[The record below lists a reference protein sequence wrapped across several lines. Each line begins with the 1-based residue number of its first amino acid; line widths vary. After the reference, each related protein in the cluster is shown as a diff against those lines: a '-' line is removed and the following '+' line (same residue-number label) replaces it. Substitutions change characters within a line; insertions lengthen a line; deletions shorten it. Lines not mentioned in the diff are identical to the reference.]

1 MIKRA
6 LFMTLVAFNICNAQT
21 SINQDRMIT
30 PLPTNI
36 PYDKEKAMLGKQL
49 YMDTSLSKDGK
60 VSCNTCHDLKKY
72 GVDNEIFSI
81 GADGVLD
88 EPFNSPT
95 TFNSVFNFV
104 QFWDGKAKNLAEQAK
119 NPFINPKEMAL
130 KDEAEVVKRVEANAK
145 YKASFD
151 KIYGEITMQNITDA
165 IAEFEKTL
173 ITPNAPFDRYLNGD
187 ENAISSQAKRGWE
200 AFKSNGCVAC
210 HQGQNIGGTMYQKI
224 GIFEPYPNQENLG
237 RYEITKIESDKMVF
251 KVPSLR
257 NVAKTAPYY
266 HDGSIP
272 TLDACVQFMA
282 YYQLGRFLDQQT
294 VDDIV
299 AFLESLTGEFNEQF

>member
-272 TLDACVQFMA
+272 TLDVCVQFMA

>member
-6 LFMTLVAFNICNAQT
+6 LFMTLVVFNISNAQT

-30 PLPTNI
+30 PLPTSI

-60 VSCNTCHDLKKY
+60 VSCNTCHDLKRY

-104 QFWDGKAKNLAEQAK
+104 QFWDGKAKNLADQAK
-119 NPFINPKEMAL
+119 NPFTNPKEMAL

-151 KIYGEITMQNITDA
+151 KIYGQITMQNITDA

-173 ITPNAPFDRYLNGD
+173 ITPNSPFDRYLNGD
-187 ENAISSQAKRGWE
+187 ENAISNQAKRGWE
-200 AFKSNGCVAC
+200 AFKSNGCIAC
-210 HQGQNIGGTMYQKI
+210 HQGQNVGGTMYQKI

>member
-30 PLPTNI
+30 PLPTSI

-60 VSCNTCHDLKKY
+60 VSCNTCHDLKRY

-104 QFWDGKAKNLAEQAK
+104 QFWDGKAKNLADQAK

>member
-1 MIKRA
+1 
-6 LFMTLVAFNICNAQT
+6 
-21 SINQDRMIT
+21 
-30 PLPTNI
+30 
-36 PYDKEKAMLGKQL
+36 
-49 YMDTSLSKDGK
+49 
-60 VSCNTCHDLKKY
+60 
-72 GVDNEIFSI
+72 
-81 GADGVLD
+81 
-88 EPFNSPT
+88 
-95 TFNSVFNFV
+95 
-104 QFWDGKAKNLAEQAK
+104 
-119 NPFINPKEMAL
+119 
-130 KDEAEVVKRVEANAK
+130 
-145 YKASFD
+145 
-151 KIYGEITMQNITDA
+151 
-165 IAEFEKTL
+165 
-173 ITPNAPFDRYLNGD
+173 
-187 ENAISSQAKRGWE
+187 
-200 AFKSNGCVAC
+200 
-210 HQGQNIGGTMYQKI
+210 MYQKI

>member
-60 VSCNTCHDLKKY
+60 VSCNTCHDLKRY

-104 QFWDGKAKNLAEQAK
+104 QFWDGKAKNLADQAK

>member
-6 LFMTLVAFNICNAQT
+6 LFMTLVVFNISNAQT

-60 VSCNTCHDLKKY
+60 VSCNTCHDLKRY

-104 QFWDGKAKNLAEQAK
+104 QFWDGKAKNLADQAK

-151 KIYGEITMQNITDA
+151 KIYGQITMQNITDA

-173 ITPNAPFDRYLNGD
+173 ITPNSPFDRYLNGD

-200 AFKSNGCVAC
+200 AFKSNGCIAC
-210 HQGQNIGGTMYQKI
+210 HQGQNVGGTMYQKI

>member
-6 LFMTLVAFNICNAQT
+6 LFMTLVVFNISNAQT
-21 SINQDRMIT
+21 NINQDRMIT
-30 PLPTNI
+30 PLPTSI

-60 VSCNTCHDLKKY
+60 VSCNTCHDLKRY

-104 QFWDGKAKNLAEQAK
+104 QFWDGKAKNLADQAK

-151 KIYGEITMQNITDA
+151 KIYGQITMQNITDA

-173 ITPNAPFDRYLNGD
+173 ITPNSPFDRYLNGD

-210 HQGQNIGGTMYQKI
+210 HQGQNVGGTMYQKI

>member
-6 LFMTLVAFNICNAQT
+6 LFMTLVVFNISNAQT

-30 PLPTNI
+30 PLPTSI

-60 VSCNTCHDLKKY
+60 VSCNTCHDLKRY

-104 QFWDGKAKNLAEQAK
+104 QFWDGKAKNLADQAK

-173 ITPNAPFDRYLNGD
+173 ITPNSPFDRYLNGD

-200 AFKSNGCVAC
+200 AFKSNGCIAC
-210 HQGQNIGGTMYQKI
+210 HQGQNVGGTMYQKI

>member
-1 MIKRA
+1 
-6 LFMTLVAFNICNAQT
+6 
-21 SINQDRMIT
+21 S
-30 PLPTNI
+30 I

-60 VSCNTCHDLKKY
+60 VSCNTCHDLKRY

-173 ITPNAPFDRYLNGD
+173 ITPNSPFDRYLNGD

-200 AFKSNGCVAC
+200 AFKSNGCIAC
-210 HQGQNIGGTMYQKI
+210 HQGQNVGGTMYQKI

>member
-6 LFMTLVAFNICNAQT
+6 LFMTLVVFNISNAQT

-36 PYDKEKAMLGKQL
+36 LYDKEKAMLGKQL

-60 VSCNTCHDLKKY
+60 VSCNTCHDLKRY

-104 QFWDGKAKNLAEQAK
+104 QFWDGKAKNLADQAK

-151 KIYGEITMQNITDA
+151 KIYGQITMQNITDA

-173 ITPNAPFDRYLNGD
+173 ITPNSPFDRYLNGD

-210 HQGQNIGGTMYQKI
+210 HQGQNVGGTMYQKI

>member
-1 MIKRA
+1 
-6 LFMTLVAFNICNAQT
+6 MTLVAFNICNAQT

-30 PLPTNI
+30 PLPTSI

-60 VSCNTCHDLKKY
+60 VSCNTCHDLKRY

-104 QFWDGKAKNLAEQAK
+104 QFWDGKAKNLADQAK

>member
-6 LFMTLVAFNICNAQT
+6 LFMTLVVFNISNAQT

-30 PLPTNI
+30 PLPTSI

-60 VSCNTCHDLKKY
+60 VSCNTCHDLKRY

-104 QFWDGKAKNLAEQAK
+104 QFWDGKAKNLADQAK
-119 NPFINPKEMAL
+119 NPFTNPKEMAL

-173 ITPNAPFDRYLNGD
+173 ITPNSPFDRYLNGD

-210 HQGQNIGGTMYQKI
+210 HQGQNVGGTMYQKI

-299 AFLESLTGEFNEQF
+299 AFLESLTGEFHEQF

>member
-6 LFMTLVAFNICNAQT
+6 LFMTLVVFNICSAQT
-21 SINQDRMIT
+21 EINQNQMIT
-30 PLPTNI
+30 PIPDSI

-49 YMDTSLSKDGK
+49 YMDTTLSADGK
-60 VSCNTCHDLKKY
+60 VSCNTCHDTKTF
-72 GVDNEIFSI
+72 GVDNQVFSTGI
-81 GADGVLD
+81 NGVMD
-88 EPFNSPT
+88 TPFNSPT
-95 TFNSVFNFV
+95 TFNAAFNFV
-104 QFWDGKAKNLAEQAK
+104 QFWNGRAKDLADQARSPFT
-119 NPFINPKEMAL
+119 NPQEMGL
-130 KDEAEVVKRVEANAK
+130 NDEAEVIKIIEQNPD
-145 YKASFD
+145 YKAKFN
-151 KIYGEITMQNITDA
+151 KIYGEINMDNITDA

-173 ITPNAPFDRYLNGD
+173 ITPNAPFDRYQKGD
-187 ENAISSQAKRGWE
+187 ENAISEAAKRGWN
-200 AFKSNGCVAC
+200 AFKTNGCVAC

-237 RYEITKIESDKMVF
+237 RYEITKVESDKMVF

-282 YYQLGRFLDQQT
+282 YYQLGKFLDQQT
-294 VDDIV
+294 VEDIV
-299 AFLESLTGEFNEQF
+299 AFLESLTGEYNEQF

>member
-1 MIKRA
+1 
-6 LFMTLVAFNICNAQT
+6 
-21 SINQDRMIT
+21 MIT

-60 VSCNTCHDLKKY
+60 VSCNTCHDLKRY

-104 QFWDGKAKNLAEQAK
+104 QFWDGKAKNLADQAK

-272 TLDACVQFMA
+272 TLDVCVQFMA

>member
-6 LFMTLVAFNICNAQT
+6 LFMTLVVFNICNAQT
-21 SINQDRMIT
+21 EINQNQMIT
-30 PLPTNI
+30 PIPDSI
-36 PYDKEKAMLGKQL
+36 PYNKEKAMLGKQL
-49 YMDTSLSKDGK
+49 YMDTTLSADGK
-60 VSCNTCHDLKKY
+60 VSCNTCHDTKTFGMDNQVFSTGIN
-72 GVDNEIFSI
+72 GVMDT
-81 GADGVLD
+81 
-88 EPFNSPT
+88 PFNSPT
-95 TFNSVFNFV
+95 TFNAAFNFV
-104 QFWDGKAKNLAEQAK
+104 QFWNGRAKDLADQARSPFT
-119 NPFINPKEMAL
+119 NPQEMGL
-130 KDEAEVVKRVEANAK
+130 NDEAEVIKIIEQNPD
-145 YKASFD
+145 YKAKFN
-151 KIYGEITMQNITDA
+151 KIYGEINMDNITDA

-173 ITPNAPFDRYLNGD
+173 ITPNSPFDRYLNGD

-210 HQGQNIGGTMYQKI
+210 HQGQNVGGTMYQKI

-237 RYEITKIESDKMVF
+237 RYEITKVESDKMVF

-282 YYQLGRFLDQQT
+282 YYQLGKFLDQQT
-294 VDDIV
+294 VEDIV
-299 AFLESLTGEFNEQF
+299 AFLESLTGEYNEQF

>member
-30 PLPTNI
+30 PLPTSI

-60 VSCNTCHDLKKY
+60 VSCNTCHDLKRY

-88 EPFNSPT
+88 GPFNSPT

-272 TLDACVQFMA
+272 TLDVCVQFMA

>member
-1 MIKRA
+1 MLKKA

-30 PLPTNI
+30 PLPTSI

-104 QFWDGKAKNLAEQAK
+104 QFWDGKAKNLADQAK

-151 KIYGEITMQNITDA
+151 NIYGEITMQNITDA

-272 TLDACVQFMA
+272 TLDVCVQFMA

>member
-6 LFMTLVAFNICNAQT
+6 LFMTLVVFNISNAQT

-30 PLPTNI
+30 PLPTSI

-60 VSCNTCHDLKKY
+60 VSCNTCHDLKRY

-104 QFWDGKAKNLAEQAK
+104 QFWDGKAKNLADQAK

-151 KIYGEITMQNITDA
+151 KIYGQITMQNITDA

-173 ITPNAPFDRYLNGD
+173 ITPNSPFDRYLNGD
-187 ENAISSQAKRGWE
+187 ENAISNQAKRGWE

-210 HQGQNIGGTMYQKI
+210 HQGQNVGGTMYQKI

>member
-60 VSCNTCHDLKKY
+60 VSCNTCHDLKRY

-272 TLDACVQFMA
+272 TLDVCVQFMA

>member
-60 VSCNTCHDLKKY
+60 VSCNTCHDLKRY

-104 QFWDGKAKNLAEQAK
+104 QFWDGKAKNLADQAK

-145 YKASFD
+145 YKANFD

>member
-30 PLPTNI
+30 PLPTSI

-60 VSCNTCHDLKKY
+60 VSCNTCHDLKRY

-187 ENAISSQAKRGWE
+187 KNAISSQAKRGWE

>member
-6 LFMTLVAFNICNAQT
+6 LFMTLVVFNISNAQT

-30 PLPTNI
+30 PLPTSI

-60 VSCNTCHDLKKY
+60 VSCNTCHDLKRY

-104 QFWDGKAKNLAEQAK
+104 QFWDGKAKNLADQAK
-119 NPFINPKEMAL
+119 NPFTNPKEMAL
-130 KDEAEVVKRVEANAK
+130 KDEAEVVKRVETNAK

-151 KIYGEITMQNITDA
+151 KIYGQITMQNITDA

-173 ITPNAPFDRYLNGD
+173 ITPNSPFDRYLNGD

-210 HQGQNIGGTMYQKI
+210 HQGQNVGGTMYQKI

>member
-6 LFMTLVAFNICNAQT
+6 LFMTLVVFNISNAQT
-21 SINQDRMIT
+21 NINQDRMIT
-30 PLPTNI
+30 PLPTSI

-60 VSCNTCHDLKKY
+60 VSCNTCHDLKRY

-104 QFWDGKAKNLAEQAK
+104 QFWDGKAKNLADQAK

-130 KDEAEVVKRVEANAK
+130 KDEAEVVKRVKANAK

-173 ITPNAPFDRYLNGD
+173 ITPNSPFDRYLNGD

-210 HQGQNIGGTMYQKI
+210 HQGQNVGGTMYQKI

>member
-1 MIKRA
+1 
-6 LFMTLVAFNICNAQT
+6 MTLVAFNISNAQT

-30 PLPTNI
+30 PLPTSI

-60 VSCNTCHDLKKY
+60 VSCNTCHDLKRY

-104 QFWDGKAKNLAEQAK
+104 QFWDGKAKNLADQAK

-272 TLDACVQFMA
+272 TLDVCVQFMA

>member
-1 MIKRA
+1 MIKRT
-6 LFMTLVAFNICNAQT
+6 LFMTLVVFNICNAQT

-30 PLPTNI
+30 PLPTSI

-104 QFWDGKAKNLAEQAK
+104 QFWDGKAKNLADQAK

-210 HQGQNIGGTMYQKI
+210 HQGQNVGGTMYQKI

>member
-6 LFMTLVAFNICNAQT
+6 LFMTLVVFNISNAQT

-30 PLPTNI
+30 PLPTRI

-60 VSCNTCHDLKKY
+60 VSCNTCHDLKRY

-104 QFWDGKAKNLAEQAK
+104 QFWDGKAKNLADQAK

-151 KIYGEITMQNITDA
+151 KIYGQITMQNITDA

-173 ITPNAPFDRYLNGD
+173 ITPNSPFDRYLNGD

-210 HQGQNIGGTMYQKI
+210 HQGQNVGGTMYQKI

>member
-6 LFMTLVAFNICNAQT
+6 LFMTLVAFNISNAQT

-30 PLPTNI
+30 PLPASI

-60 VSCNTCHDLKKY
+60 VSCNTCHDLKRY

-130 KDEAEVVKRVEANAK
+130 KDEAEVVKRVETNAK

-210 HQGQNIGGTMYQKI
+210 HQGQNVGGTMYQKI

-272 TLDACVQFMA
+272 TLDVCVQFMA